1 MFFRVVDS
9 FKTYGATAKQV
20 ACGALNT
27 YILTTDGEILA
38 CGSGEYGRLGTGSS
52 ADELVPV
59 TIESLVSEDIVQ
71 IAAGH
76 SHALAR
82 TADGKIYC
90 WGRNDMGQLG
100 LEDSFIDIYS
110 MEDMP
115 RVVPSNYFAS
125 ESDSKSQD
133 GSSKIVKIAAGW
145 GRSAAITSDGRVYV
159 WGHRVSHIPKLVPMP
174 NSVRATDVA
183 CGGEISK
190 ACVLIKSEDGNI
202 WSMGFDSC
210 HSLGIEKKPETAE
223 VVSIRA
229 KLGDSSVV
237 DHSVIP
243 RVIIDPFYPDFK
255 ISKLSAGFGGH
266 AAALAVGRH

>member
-1 MFFRVVDS
+1 M
-9 FKTYGATAKQV
+9 
-20 ACGALNT
+20 
-27 YILTTDGEILA
+27 TTDGEILA

-52 ADELVPV
+52 TDELVPV
-59 TIESLVSEDIVQ
+59 TLESLVSEDIVE

-82 TADGKIYC
+82 TADGKVYC

-110 MEDMP
+110 MEDIP
-115 RVVPSNYFAS
+115 RVISSKFFAS
-125 ESDSKSQD
+125 ETESKNIID
-133 GSSKIVKIAAGW
+133 SSKIIKIAAGW

-174 NSVRATDVA
+174 NSLRATNIA

-190 ACVLIKSEDGNI
+190 ACVLITSEDGNV
-202 WSMGFDSC
+202 WSMGFESS
-210 HSLGIEKKPETAE
+210 HSLGIEKKPETTE
-223 VVSIRA
+223 TVKTRA
-229 KLGDSSVV
+229 LLGESSVV

-243 RVIIDPFYPDFK
+243 RVIIDPFYPDYK
-255 ISKLSAGFGGH
+255 VSKLSAGFGGH
-266 AAALAVGRH
+266 VAALAIGRH